1 SYLSKL
7 VNAHKGKSFTAYITD
22 LRVNY
27 AIRRLKE
34 DRKFRSYT
42 IDSIARDIGFNRS
55 ESFSRAF
62 KNKTGLYPSYYIKRL
77 DSQNIE

>member
-1 SYLSKL
+1 MSKL

-34 DRKFRSYT
+34 DKKFRSYT

-77 DSQNIE
+77 DSQNVV